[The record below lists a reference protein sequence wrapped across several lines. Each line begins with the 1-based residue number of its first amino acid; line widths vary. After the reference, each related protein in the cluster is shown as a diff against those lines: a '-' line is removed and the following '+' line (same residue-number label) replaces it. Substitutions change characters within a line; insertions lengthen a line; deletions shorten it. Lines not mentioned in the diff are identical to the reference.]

1 MLLAKDFKQ
10 FETDDTQVISG
21 YVWSYLS
28 ELDVMPQ
35 VLPLV
40 RCHDHWLVHF
50 ARHPGQ
56 MEQWRGMGW
65 ARAVKIPFC
74 MRKGHL
80 LVKHDL
86 PEAGFWKAEA
96 LDQMHSIHTTGEL
109 SL

>member
-10 FETDDTQVISG
+10 FETANTQIISG

-56 MEQWRGMGW
+56 MEYWRGLGW
-65 ARAVKIPFC
+65 AKAVKIPFSIRNAC
-74 MRKGHL
+74 L
-80 LVKHDL
+80 SVKHDF
-86 PEAGFWKAEA
+86 PEAGFWKAE
-96 LDQMHSIHTTGEL
+96 DIDRTHPIGEIRL
-109 SL
+109 